1 MILRMF
7 PLLWKNLWRNKRRSI
22 LTIFGVAVAIF
33 VITALGAAIA
43 GMTFPVREVGATSLL
58 KVREKSRANV
68 LASRLPQAYENR
80 VAELPGVA
88 GSTGVLEGLAV
99 LGDEGVHIFVR
110 GVDPARF
117 REVRNLQ
124 IDNEAWA
131 AFVDDRK
138 AALAGHRLMRR
149 MDWNVGDEIEISML
163 GLRVSIVGIVPEQG
177 IDLESH
183 LLVQRENL
191 QIAREAEYQVS
202 YVMVEPAKGKP
213 PAELAAEI
221 DEYMAASPVATKTA
235 TSAAFAEAVVEDFM
249 GFVDYLEI
257 MKWIAVLI
265 TVLGAANAIAM
276 SVRDR
281 TQEIGALKALGFK
294 PNLIS
299 TLVLLESTGLALIGA
314 VLGIAL
320 AAWAIGSS
328 AGELA
333 GLELTRWDV
342 ALSLAIA
349 VFVGLA
355 GGAAPAA
362 AAARLRPVEALRIID

>member
-7 PLLWKNLWRNKRRSI
+7 PFLWKNLWRNKRRSI

-88 GSTGVLEGLAV
+88 GATGVLSGLAV

-110 GVDPARF
+110 GVDPDRF

-124 IDNEAWA
+124 IDSEAWA

-149 MDWNVGDEIEISML
+149 MGWSVGDEIEISML
-163 GLRVSIVGIVPEQG
+163 GLRVQIVGAIPEQG

-191 QIAREAEYQVS
+191 QIAREAEYQLS
-202 YVMVEPAKGKP
+202 YVLVEPAAGKP

-221 DEYMAASPVATKTA
+221 DDYMAASPVATTTA

-249 GFVDYLEI
+249 GFVEYLEI

-281 TQEIGALKALGFK
+281 TQEIGALKALGFT

-299 TLVLLESTGLALIGA
+299 SLVLLESTGLALIGA
-314 VLGIAL
+314 ILGIAL
-320 AAWAIGSS
+320 AGWAIGSS

-333 GLELTRWDV
+333 GLELAGWDV

-362 AAARLRPVEALRIID
+362 AAARLHPVDALRIID

>member
-7 PLLWKNLWRNKRRSI
+7 PFLWKNLWRNKRRSI

-138 AALAGHRLMRR
+138 A
-149 MDWNVGDEIEISML
+149 EIEISML

>member
-1 MILRMF
+1 
-7 PLLWKNLWRNKRRSI
+7 
-22 LTIFGVAVAIF
+22 VAIF

-88 GSTGVLEGLAV
+88 GATGVLSGLAV

-110 GVDPARF
+110 GVDPDRF

-124 IDNEAWA
+124 IDSEAWA

-149 MDWNVGDEIEISML
+149 MGWSVGDEIEISML
-163 GLRVSIVGIVPEQG
+163 GLRVQIVGAIPEQG

-191 QIAREAEYQVS
+191 QIAREAEYQLS
-202 YVMVEPAKGKP
+202 YVLVEPAAGKP

-221 DEYMAASPVATKTA
+221 DDYMAASPVATKTA

-249 GFVDYLEI
+249 GFVDYLKI

-281 TQEIGALKALGFK
+281 TQEIGALKALGFQ

-314 VLGIAL
+314 ILGIAL
-320 AAWAIGSS
+320 AGWAIGSS

-333 GLELTRWDV
+333 GLELTGWDV

-362 AAARLRPVEALRIID
+362 AAARLHPVDALRIID